1 MNLFFFCT
9 LKNTAQR
16 GHTRQ
21 LDNVSG
27 RALDKGEAIR
37 RTRQDHL

>member
-1 MNLFFFCT
+1 MSSYIT
-9 LKNTAQR
+9 LKNTALS
-16 GHTRQ
+16 GHNRQ